1 MMTKCLGAL
10 LPLKPKIPKQ
20 KGVTMKRISK
30 YRGLILAGIILTSL
44 FGAPSSWQKAKIEK
58 KDGLAI
64 IHNPKGPV
72 QEKGFPSR
80 LSLKQDLCIGKN
92 LEGEDYMFSQ
102 IGGVAVDVEEDI
114 IVIDEKEIVVKVFDK
129 TGKHIRTF
137 GKRGQGPGEFASVSR
152 IVLTGGKDLVLL
164 DASNGRF
171 SYYSKEG
178 KCLKEIKLG
187 KNRTS
192 RVKPD
197 SRGFIYADT
206 TIRDGNNV
214 IDTIVRFNPEFE
226 NYETVAEN
234 KRTDNYREL
243 NPISE
248 WYMYSVIKDDRF
260 IWGRNTDYEFTI
272 LNQEAKPIKKI
283 IRDYDPVKITK
294 EEREKIIAQRFGDRG
309 VPDFITLKFPDH
321 YTPWYYFICDDV
333 GGFYVRTF
341 EKNDRGQIKW
351 DYFDKDGVYR
361 LFFFLPPEEL
371 LYDIRKNKA
380 YSFINENEDGIPI
393 VIRYLMEWR

>member
-1 MMTKCLGAL
+1 
-10 LPLKPKIPKQ
+10 
-20 KGVTMKRISK
+20 MKSTSK
-30 YRGLILAGIILTSL
+30 YQGLILVGIILASVL
-44 FGAPSSWQKAKIEK
+44 GAPSSGQEAKIEQ
-58 KDGLAI
+58 KDGLTI
-64 IHNPKGPV
+64 VHNPKQPV
-72 QEKGFPSR
+72 QEKGFPSK
-80 LSLKQDLCIGKN
+80 LSLKQDLCIGKI
-92 LEGEDYMFSQ
+92 LEGEDYIFSQ

-137 GKRGQGPGEFASVSR
+137 GKRGQGPGEFASVAR
-152 IVLTGGKDLVLL
+152 IVLKGGKDIVLL
-164 DASNGRF
+164 DISNGRF

-187 KNRTS
+187 KNLIS

-206 TIRDGNNV
+206 MIRDGNNV
-214 IDTIVRFNPEFE
+214 IDTIMRFNPEFE

-234 KRTDNYREL
+234 KRNVNYREL
-243 NPISE
+243 NLVSE
-248 WYMYSVIKDDRF
+248 WYMYNVMEDDRF

-272 LNQEAKPIKKI
+272 LNQEGKPIKKI
-283 IRDYDPVKITK
+283 IKDYNPVKIMK
-294 EEREKIIAQRFGDRG
+294 EEREKIIAERFGERG
-309 VPDFITLKFPDH
+309 VPDFVTLKFPDR
-321 YTPWYYFICDDV
+321 YTPWLYFICDDV

-341 EKNDRGQIKW
+341 EKNDKGHLKW

-361 LFFFLPPEEL
+361 LFFFLPQEEL
-371 LYDIRKNKA
+371 LYYIRNNKA